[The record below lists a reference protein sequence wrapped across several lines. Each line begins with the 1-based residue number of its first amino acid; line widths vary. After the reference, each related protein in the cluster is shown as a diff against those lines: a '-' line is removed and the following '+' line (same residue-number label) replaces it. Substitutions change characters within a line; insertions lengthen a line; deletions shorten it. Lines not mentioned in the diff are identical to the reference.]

1 MLGQFFSFILCVYVH
16 FQKDVENCKITE
28 KHPFSKPSHNKHS
41 YFPKIKRCHSPSRDT
56 HILSDQIGKNMSY
69 HRMILRH
76 LFDVLPTTQPWG
88 NLVLPDSAPQTRL
101 MDFSIFLCLLESYQF
116 TVSRLQEKSLP
127 FTVPSSPKTKNR
139 SFLHLSE

>member
-1 MLGQFFSFILCVYVH
+1 
-16 FQKDVENCKITE
+16 
-28 KHPFSKPSHNKHS
+28 
-41 YFPKIKRCHSPSRDT
+41 
-56 HILSDQIGKNMSY
+56 MSY

-139 SFLHLSE
+139 SFLHVSE